1 MSVNLRQT
9 LMHEEDLA
17 ARSSVVVV
25 VVVAERTWTC
35 NVKCIWGI

>member
-1 MSVNLRQT
+1 
-9 LMHEEDLA
+9 MHEEDLA
-17 ARSSVVVV
+17 ARSSVVVVVV